1 MQQANKNEV
10 EICGEENL
18 GGDSENLGCLKVEN
32 DCPAANL
39 EGLNLVHAI
48 SNFSSSTS
56 SPLSI
61 DLYHIK
67 VEASSFLLVIFTL
80 HAS

>member
-10 EICGEENL
+10 EICEEENL

-39 EGLNLVHAI
+39 EGLV
-48 SNFSSSTS
+48 T
-56 SPLSI
+56 
-61 DLYHIK
+61 
-67 VEASSFLLVIFTL
+67 
-80 HAS
+80 